1 MNSWNFVSLSSNNG
15 LLDTNDSCSLV
26 PDWRSPTPITSP
38 MPGFR
43 YPEKVVTS
51 DLQLGD
57 EKNSQNWRI
66 WIYTKY
72 TVYPPWNWQ
81 FKSYPENRPKRPK
94 RKRKSY
100 SFAIHFQVRTC
111 CWLQGGYIF
120 NSKIPSSK
128 FFIYYWHP
136 CVGRSNSMRL
146 KIHLISVRCFFGFGS
161 KNGSGGGGWITH
173 LFFFEIIH
181 KSNWIIYFLGDVWCV
196 DVICKVT
203 QSSSRGFDMKKQS
216 WFPSSEKTW
225 PSVCKLSEIT

>member
-1 MNSWNFVSLSSNNG
+1 MKKTHRIEEFGSILSIPYTLPETDSLKATLKIG
-15 LLDTNDSCSLV
+15 LNAPKGNVNRIPLPSIFRCELV
-26 PDWRSPTPITSP
+26 V
-38 MPGFR
+38 GFR
-43 YPEKVVTS
+43 EGISSIAK
-51 DLQLGD
+51 
-57 EKNSQNWRI
+57 SQAL
-66 WIYTKY
+66 Y
-72 TVYPPWNWQ
+72 
-81 FKSYPENRPKRPK
+81 
-94 RKRKSY
+94 
-100 SFAIHFQVRTC
+100 
-111 CWLQGGYIF
+111 
-120 NSKIPSSK
+120 K

-146 KIHLISVRCFFGFGS
+146 KIHLISLRCFFGFGS